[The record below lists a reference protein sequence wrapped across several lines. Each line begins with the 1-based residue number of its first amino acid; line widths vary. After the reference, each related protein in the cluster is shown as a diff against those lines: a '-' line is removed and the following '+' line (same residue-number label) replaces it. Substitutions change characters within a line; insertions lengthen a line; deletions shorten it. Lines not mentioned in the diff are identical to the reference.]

1 MVSYPSNDSI
11 TEGFQK
17 VTKSLKKKLW
27 KSVPFL
33 IMGNASNFPLFPEAK
48 PA

>member
-17 VTKSLKKKLW
+17 VTKSLKKNMEIGSIPDHWERL
-27 KSVPFL
+27 
-33 IMGNASNFPLFPEAK
+33 
-48 PA
+48 